1 MALIPTPSFE
11 LAQTRT
17 VGAHGCWDYLAGVP
31 ASSNVG
37 FALGEPRNGRAR
49 PKNGRGENSENSE
62 NRRAKSQ
69 HRRGMQVGPKQPP
82 VPEKRRQSVPAR
94 PITRFRQTGARS
106 GAALCSLGAHRMAAW
121 SPGTRRTRIRKRY
134 RHCGQRPIQPRSR
147 SSSILRSICTLI

>member
-62 NRRAKSQ
+62 NRQAT
-69 HRRGMQVGPKQPP
+69 
-82 VPEKRRQSVPAR
+82 PAR
-94 PITRFRQTGARS
+94 LQVLLGR
-106 GAALCSLGAHRMAAW
+106 CSRCS
-121 SPGTRRTRIRKRY
+121 SPRRAERTY
-134 RHCGQRPIQPRSR
+134 RG
-147 SSSILRSICTLI
+147 